1 MLIISSLGGGN
12 DFTVEMPTMEDC
24 LAARIEIQ
32 KQDDSLKTLCIPSVD
47 ETAKVQEFFDIF
59 LDMIE
64 QIKEKEDHREGYVCD
79 SSVLPGLVIHTV
91 PPRINCDELPESP
104 LWLPKPD
111 WKPDHPLWKE

>member
-1 MLIISSLGGGN
+1 MLKAMLIISSLGGGN

-59 LDMIE
+59 MDMIQE
-64 QIKEKEDHREGYVCD
+64 LKREGEPDGIDRFEQCD
-79 SSVLPGLVIHTV
+79 RQWDQCNEQSHS
-91 PPRINCDELPESP
+91 ESIRST
-104 LWLPKPD
+104 
-111 WKPDHPLWKE
+111 E

>member
-1 MLIISSLGGGN
+1 MLKAMLIISSLGGGN

-59 LDMIE
+59 MGMIQE
-64 QIKEKEDHREGYVCD
+64 LKREGEPDGIDRFEQCD
-79 SSVLPGLVIHTV
+79 RQWDKCNEQSHS
-91 PPRINCDELPESP
+91 ESIRST
-104 LWLPKPD
+104 
-111 WKPDHPLWKE
+111 E

>member
-1 MLIISSLGGGN
+1 MLKAMLIISSLGGGN

-59 LDMIE
+59 MGMI
-64 QIKEKEDHREGYVCD
+64 QKLKREGESDGIDRFEQCD
-79 SSVLPGLVIHTV
+79 RQWDKCNEQSHS
-91 PPRINCDELPESP
+91 ESIRNT
-104 LWLPKPD
+104 
-111 WKPDHPLWKE
+111 E

>member
-59 LDMIE
+59 MGMIQE
-64 QIKEKEDHREGYVCD
+64 QKREGEPDAIKRFEQCD
-79 SSVLPGLVIHTV
+79 RQWDKCNEQSHS
-91 PPRINCDELPESP
+91 ESIRST
-104 LWLPKPD
+104 
-111 WKPDHPLWKE
+111 E

>member
-1 MLIISSLGGGN
+1 MLKAMLIISSLGGGN

-59 LDMIE
+59 MGMIQE
-64 QIKEKEDHREGYVCD
+64 LKREGEPDGIDRFEQCD
-79 SSVLPGLVIHTV
+79 RQWDQCNEQSHS
-91 PPRINCDELPESP
+91 ESIRNT
-104 LWLPKPD
+104 
-111 WKPDHPLWKE
+111 E

>member
-59 LDMIE
+59 MDMIQE
-64 QIKEKEDHREGYVCD
+64 LKREGESDGIDRFEQCD
-79 SSVLPGLVIHTV
+79 RQWDKCNEQSHS
-91 PPRINCDELPESP
+91 ESIRST
-104 LWLPKPD
+104 
-111 WKPDHPLWKE
+111 E

>member
-1 MLIISSLGGGN
+1 MLKAMLIISSLGGGN

-59 LDMIE
+59 MGMIQE
-64 QIKEKEDHREGYVCD
+64 LKREGEPDGIDRFEQCD
-79 SSVLPGLVIHTV
+79 RQWDKCNEQSH
-91 PPRINCDELPESP
+91 NES
-104 LWLPKPD
+104 LRST
-111 WKPDHPLWKE
+111 E

>member
-59 LDMIE
+59 MDMIQE
-64 QIKEKEDHREGYVCD
+64 LKREGESDGIDRFEQCD
-79 SSVLPGLVIHTV
+79 RQWDKCNEQSHSESI
-91 PPRINCDELPESP
+91 RITE
-104 LWLPKPD
+104 
-111 WKPDHPLWKE
+111 

>member
-1 MLIISSLGGGN
+1 MLKAMLIISSLGGGN

-59 LDMIE
+59 MDMIQE
-64 QIKEKEDHREGYVCD
+64 LKREGESDGIDRFEQCD
-79 SSVLPGLVIHTV
+79 RQWDKCNEQSHS
-91 PPRINCDELPESP
+91 ESIRST
-104 LWLPKPD
+104 
-111 WKPDHPLWKE
+111 E

>member
-59 LDMIE
+59 MGMIQELTRDGEPDGIDRFE
-64 QIKEKEDHREGYVCD
+64 QCD
-79 SSVLPGLVIHTV
+79 RQWDQCNEQSHS
-91 PPRINCDELPESP
+91 ESIRST
-104 LWLPKPD
+104 
-111 WKPDHPLWKE
+111 E

>member
-1 MLIISSLGGGN
+1 MLKAILIISSLGGGN

-59 LDMIE
+59 MGMIQE
-64 QIKEKEDHREGYVCD
+64 LKREGEPDGIDRFEQCD
-79 SSVLPGLVIHTV
+79 RQWDQCNEQSHS
-91 PPRINCDELPESP
+91 ESIRST
-104 LWLPKPD
+104 
-111 WKPDHPLWKE
+111 E

>member
-32 KQDDSLKTLCIPSVD
+32 KQDDSLKTLCIPSVN

-59 LDMIE
+59 MGMIQE
-64 QIKEKEDHREGYVCD
+64 LKREGEPDGIDRFEQCD
-79 SSVLPGLVIHTV
+79 RQWDKCNEQSHS
-91 PPRINCDELPESP
+91 ESIRST
-104 LWLPKPD
+104 
-111 WKPDHPLWKE
+111 E

>member
-1 MLIISSLGGGN
+1 MLKAMLIISSLGGGN

-59 LDMIE
+59 MNMIQE
-64 QIKEKEDHREGYVCD
+64 LKREGESDGIDRFEQCD
-79 SSVLPGLVIHTV
+79 RQWDKCNEQSHS
-91 PPRINCDELPESP
+91 ESIRST
-104 LWLPKPD
+104 
-111 WKPDHPLWKE
+111 E

>member
-1 MLIISSLGGGN
+1 MLKAMLIISSLGGGN

-59 LDMIE
+59 MGMIQE
-64 QIKEKEDHREGYVCD
+64 LKREGESDGIDRFEQCD
-79 SSVLPGLVIHTV
+79 RQWDKCNEQSHS
-91 PPRINCDELPESP
+91 ESIRNT
-104 LWLPKPD
+104 
-111 WKPDHPLWKE
+111 E

>member
-59 LDMIE
+59 MDMIQE
-64 QIKEKEDHREGYVCD
+64 LKREGESDGIDRFEQCD
-79 SSVLPGLVIHTV
+79 RQWDQCNEQSHS
-91 PPRINCDELPESP
+91 ESIRST
-104 LWLPKPD
+104 
-111 WKPDHPLWKE
+111 E

>member
-1 MLIISSLGGGN
+1 MLKAILIISSLGGGN

-59 LDMIE
+59 MGMI
-64 QIKEKEDHREGYVCD
+64 QKLTREG
-79 SSVLPGLVIHTV
+79 
-91 PPRINCDELPESP
+91 ESDGSDRFEQRDRQ
-104 LWLPKPD
+104 WDKCNEQS
-111 WKPDHPLWKE
+111 HSESIRNTE

>member
-32 KQDDSLKTLCIPSVD
+32 KQDDSMKTLCIPSVD

-59 LDMIE
+59 MGMIQE
-64 QIKEKEDHREGYVCD
+64 LKREGEPDGIDRFEQCD
-79 SSVLPGLVIHTV
+79 RQWDQCNEQSHS
-91 PPRINCDELPESP
+91 ESIRNT
-104 LWLPKPD
+104 
-111 WKPDHPLWKE
+111 E

>member
-59 LDMIE
+59 MDMIQE
-64 QIKEKEDHREGYVCD
+64 LKREGEPDGIDRFEQCD
-79 SSVLPGLVIHTV
+79 RQWDKCNEQSHS
-91 PPRINCDELPESP
+91 ESIRNT
-104 LWLPKPD
+104 
-111 WKPDHPLWKE
+111 E

>member
-12 DFTVEMPTMEDC
+12 DLTVKMPTMEDC

-59 LDMIE
+59 MGMI
-64 QIKEKEDHREGYVCD
+64 QKLKREGESDGIDRFEQCD
-79 SSVLPGLVIHTV
+79 RQWDKCNEQSHS
-91 PPRINCDELPESP
+91 ESIRST
-104 LWLPKPD
+104 
-111 WKPDHPLWKE
+111 E